1 MKENK
6 LLLQEVVSNINA
18 KLFKGDMNFY
28 ISSIES
34 SQNNFENTIL
44 YLRDKKYLKNIDKSK
59 SKTCLVSIELI
70 DFASNFDNIIVSEN
84 PSLSFALLTKL
95 FKKNEVDLSL
105 NKDFSNTLSIGS
117 GSQISENVKFGKNV
131 SIGCNCVIE
140 DGVLIGDNSIIENN
154 VVIYRNSKIGNNTF
168 ISSGVIIG
176 SEGFGFAKQ
185 GSKWVQISHLGKV
198 VIGND
203 VSIGANSCIDRGT
216 IEDTVISDNVI
227 IDNSVHIAHNVFIGE
242 RTAIAAKVGIAGSSI
257 IGADCQIGGMT
268 GIFGHLKIT
277 DNVILSPKSN
287 VYRDVKKPGTY
298 SSIFPLIDHFN
309 WKKIS
314 ILISKLDKI
323 KFF

>member
-1 MKENK
+1 
-6 LLLQEVVSNINA
+6 
-18 KLFKGDMNFY
+18 
-28 ISSIES
+28 
-34 SQNNFENTIL
+34 
-44 YLRDKKYLKNIDKSK
+44 
-59 SKTCLVSIELI
+59 
-70 DFASNFDNIIVSEN
+70 
-84 PSLSFALLTKL
+84 
-95 FKKNEVDLSL
+95 
-105 NKDFSNTLSIGS
+105 
-117 GSQISENVKFGKNV
+117 
-131 SIGCNCVIE
+131 
-140 DGVLIGDNSIIENN
+140 LIGDNSIIENN
-154 VVIYRNSKIGNNTF
+154 VVIYRNSKIGKNTF

-185 GSKWVQISHLGKV
+185 GSKWIQISHLGKV

>member
-154 VVIYRNSKIGNNTF
+154 VVIYRNSKIGKNTF

-185 GSKWVQISHLGKV
+185 GSKWIQISHLGKV

-242 RTAIAAKVGIAGSSI
+242 RTAIAAKVGIAGSAI
-257 IGADCQIGGMT
+257 IGSDCQIGGMS

-287 VYRDVKKPGTY
+287 IYRDVKKPGRY
-298 SSIFPLIDHFN
+298 SSIFPLIEHSK

>member
-154 VVIYRNSKIGNNTF
+154 VVIYRNSKIGKNTF

-185 GSKWVQISHLGKV
+185 GSKWIQISHLGKV

>member
-105 NKDFSNTLSIGS
+105 NKDFSNTLSIGT

-185 GSKWVQISHLGKV
+185 GSKWIQISHLGKV

>member
-131 SIGCNCVIE
+131 SIGCN
-140 DGVLIGDNSIIENN
+140 L
-154 VVIYRNSKIGNNTF
+154 
-168 ISSGVIIG
+168 
-176 SEGFGFAKQ
+176 
-185 GSKWVQISHLGKV
+185 L
-198 VIGND
+198 
-203 VSIGANSCIDRGT
+203 
-216 IEDTVISDNVI
+216 
-227 IDNSVHIAHNVFIGE
+227 
-242 RTAIAAKVGIAGSSI
+242 
-257 IGADCQIGGMT
+257 
-268 GIFGHLKIT
+268 LKME
-277 DNVILSPKSN
+277 
-287 VYRDVKKPGTY
+287 Y
-298 SSIFPLIDHFN
+298 
-309 WKKIS
+309 
-314 ILISKLDKI
+314 
-323 KFF
+323 

>member
-105 NKDFSNTLSIGS
+105 NKDFSNTLSIGT

-154 VVIYRNSKIGNNTF
+154 VVIYRNSKIGKNTF

>member
-1 MKENK
+1 MRENRLK
-6 LLLQEVVSNINA
+6 LQEVISNINA
-18 KLFKGDMNFY
+18 KLFKGDINFY

-34 SQNNFENTIL
+34 SQNNSENTIV
-44 YLRDKKYLKNIDKSK
+44 YLRDKKYFKNIKKSK
-59 SKTCLVSIELI
+59 SKTCLVSTELI
-70 DFASNFDNIIVSEN
+70 DFVTNFDNIIVSEN
-84 PSLSFALLTKL
+84 PSLSFALLTNL
-95 FKKNEVDLSL
+95 FNKNEVNLSL
-105 NKDFSNTLSIGS
+105 KKEFSQSISIGP
-117 GSQISENVKFGKNV
+117 GSQISDKATFGKNIK
-131 SIGCNCVIE
+131 IGCNCVIE
-140 DGVLIGDNSIIENN
+140 DGVSIGDNSIIENN
-154 VVIYRNSKIGNNTF
+154 VVIHKNSNIGKNAY

-185 GSKWVQISHLGKV
+185 DHKWIQISHLGKV

-203 VSIGANSCIDRGT
+203 VSIGANSCVDRGT

-242 RTAIAAKVGIAGSSI
+242 RTAIAAKVGIAGSAI
-257 IGADCQIGGMT
+257 IGSDCQIGGMS

-287 VYRDVKKPGTY
+287 IYRDVKKPGRY
-298 SSIFPLIDHFN
+298 SSIFPLIEHSK